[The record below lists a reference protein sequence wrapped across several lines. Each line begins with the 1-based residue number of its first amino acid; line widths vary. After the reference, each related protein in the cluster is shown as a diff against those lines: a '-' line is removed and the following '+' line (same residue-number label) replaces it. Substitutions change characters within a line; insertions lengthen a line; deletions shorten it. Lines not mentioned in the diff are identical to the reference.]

1 MDITVALGILAGLVA
16 TVVTAIINHPA
27 WSPQR
32 KRVVSLVVSTF
43 WAIIAALGSGAI
55 AGVPSEV
62 TDWVVRIIVMIAGVV
77 VSAQGIY
84 SQFKDVLTTIEAKT
98 SSSDAPS
105 GRLPAQ

>member
-16 TVVTAIINHPA
+16 TVVTAVVNNPT

-43 WAIIAALGSGAI
+43 WAIIAALGSGVI
-55 AGVPSEV
+55 VGVPPEV

-84 SQFKDVLTTIEAKT
+84 SQFKDILKTIEVKT

-105 GRLPAQ
+105 EELPAQ